1 MFNQHYRNIHD
12 PSKLVNALK
21 SSILLLLGLPIIL
34 EALLKNLRK
43 ITQFSLKLQDWGVQ
57 PFLKMNYS
65 KGVSED
71 AAQIRGSFLKSLRQ
85 PN

>member
-34 EALLKNLRK
+34 EALLKIL
-43 ITQFSLKLQDWGVQ
+43 TQRLNPQ
-57 PFLKMNYS
+57 
-65 KGVSED
+65 
-71 AAQIRGSFLKSLRQ
+71 
-85 PN
+85 